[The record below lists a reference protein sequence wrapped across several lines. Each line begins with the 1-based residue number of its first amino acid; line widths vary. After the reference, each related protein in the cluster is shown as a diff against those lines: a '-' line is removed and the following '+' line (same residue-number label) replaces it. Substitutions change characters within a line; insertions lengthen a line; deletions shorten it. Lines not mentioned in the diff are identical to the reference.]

1 MILLKLLTINLV
13 LILVIDMSGFVPEF
27 KRLISKWLTK
37 DHISTDSYRLKP
49 FDCSYC
55 MTFWCTML
63 YIIITQQFTTVNI
76 LFVVMLTHL
85 TDVTRQAMLL
95 IKDILIKLID
105 TIYDKVIETR
115 DSDS

>member
-13 LILVIDMSGFVPEF
+13 LILVIDLSGFVPSL

-37 DHISTDSYRLKP
+37 DNLETDSYRLKP

-63 YIIITQQFTTVNI
+63 YLIITQQFTTVNI
-76 LFVVMLTHL
+76 LLAVGLTHL

-105 TIYDKVIETR
+105 TIYERVIKDR
-115 DSDS
+115 Q